1 MCGFRLGHDGKPK
14 WKRKIDLTVYGNCQ
28 SAKQQTGGEIAL
40 RSGEV
45 IEFEVGQRHKKR
57 SIRKKKEG
65 GKEGD
70 SWKLKVKLKNNNS
83 KKCRIRKVL
92 YKESS
97 KRDHTHK
104 IKIDGL
110 VKTFLK
116 I

>member
-1 MCGFRLGHDGKPK
+1 MCGFRLGHDGKQN
-14 WKRKIDLTVYGNCQ
+14 WKRTDLTVYGNCQ
-28 SAKQQTGGEIAL
+28 SAKQQTGGEMAL

-45 IEFEVGQRHKKR
+45 IEFEVGQIHKKII
-57 SIRKKKEG
+57 IRKK
-65 GKEGD
+65 KEGD

-92 YKESS
+92 HKESS
-97 KRDHTHK
+97 KRDHTRK